1 MKIIRNNI
9 IPFKGFAVINLFG
22 ILFVRKDAVITEQ
35 TLLHEEI
42 HTAQMKELL
51 YVGFYILYVCYW
63 IVNLFRCKFNSHA
76 AYRSICFETE
86 ARVYSSYKNYLKYR
100 QKFAWIDL

>member
-9 IPFKGFAVINLFG
+9 IPFKRFAAINLFG

-35 TLLHEEI
+35 TLRHEEI

-51 YVGFYILYVCYW
+51 YVGFYILYVWYW
-63 IVNLFRCKFNSHA
+63 IVNLFRCRFDSHA
-76 AYRSICFETE
+76 AYRSIFFEME
-86 ARVYSSYKNYLKYR
+86 AYVYSSYKDYLKYR